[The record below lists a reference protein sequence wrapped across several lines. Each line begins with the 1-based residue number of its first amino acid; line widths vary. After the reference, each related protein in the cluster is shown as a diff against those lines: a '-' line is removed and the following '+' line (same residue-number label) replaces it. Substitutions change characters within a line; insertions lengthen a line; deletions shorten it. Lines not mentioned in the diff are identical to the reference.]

1 MELQII
7 NKRNQIIDVIQLKNV
22 YNIDE
27 QNSSNTTTINNCY
40 INFIYHLEEPIVN
53 TINNHPFTITDED
66 VISNTKIHECCLT
79 ITKLK
84 SYLNRDNYYV
94 KVIEK

>member
-22 YNIDE
+22 YNIDF
-27 QNSSNTTTINNCY
+27 QNSLNITSVNNCY
-40 INFIYHLEEPIVN
+40 INFVYHLEKPIHDN
-53 TINNHPFTITDED
+53 INNHLFTITDED
-66 VISNTKIHECCLT
+66 IISNTEIQECCLA
-79 ITKLK
+79 ISKLK
-84 SYLNRDNYYV
+84 SYLNKDDYYV